1 MNPFKS
7 ETQDFTRSRSELKD
21 ASRPLLLCL
30 YIVYLFIF
38 FYLEDFTFFLFVW
51 GGTYKS
57 ACVVVRGKFIGI
69 WVIGIKLSFSGLA
82 TRVVIH

>member
-7 ETQDFTRSRSELKD
+7 ETQEFTRAGSELKD

-38 FYLEDFTFFLFVW
+38 LTWKISHIFLFVW

-82 TRVVIH
+82 TRDAIH